1 MLRLCL
7 GQHGQLGEQWP
18 SSGHDGAG
26 KPIRCGGPDG
36 NLYSGCVGA
45 QSAELSMAEKWCG
58 DQWREFGELYN
69 ARDDQFRQRGA
80 LYGVGQQLSRER
92 NKQRGHVDGQ
102 RGRVRSLDY
111 YAAGE

>member
-1 MLRLCL
+1 MRRTS
-7 GQHGQLGEQWP
+7 HGQPGEQWP
-18 SSGHDGAG
+18 PLDHGGAG

-58 DQWREFGELYN
+58 NQRRELGELHN
-69 ARDDQFRQRGA
+69 ARDDQFRQRVA
-80 LYGVGQQLSRER
+80 FYGVGQQLSRER
-92 NKQRGHVDGQ
+92 NKQRAHVDGQ
-102 RGRVRSLDY
+102 RGRARSLDY

>member
-1 MLRLCL
+1 MRRTS
-7 GQHGQLGEQWP
+7 HGQPGEQWP
-18 SSGHDGAG
+18 PLDHGGAG

-58 DQWREFGELYN
+58 DQWGDFVELCD
-69 ARDDQFRQRGA
+69 ACDDQFRQRGA
-80 LYGVGQQLSRER
+80 VYGVGQQLSREH
-92 NKQRGHVDGQ
+92 NKRRGHFDGQ
-102 RGRVRSLDY
+102 RVRVRSVDY